1 MTKQTSK
8 ARIGVVAICSI
19 LLIWASVAS
28 FNQYG
33 RSEDELSTYK
43 AAKSELWSVNKKL
56 WKELKSNWIDAPV
69 TDLTAMQVL
78 LSQDSVKREDLAL
91 RTSQISDHILRA
103 VEQFALIEP
112 YFNGRGGEKVST
124 NEFIV
129 TNQLYS
135 HYIEEVLL
143 SESNSVIIEKGSEEH
158 KLLLDNIELL
168 LQDYQTYNY
177 YIGDLHINESGPH
190 QIHTGFTMAVKSI
203 MNSRHRE
210 DHPLYNAMRN
220 SLPWIYMNAMPA
232 PQIR

>member
-1 MTKQTSK
+1 MTNQISK
-8 ARIGVVAICSI
+8 TRIWVVIICSI
-19 LLIWASVAS
+19 LLIWASIAS
-28 FNQYG
+28 FYQYG

-56 WKELKSNWIDAPV
+56 WEELKSNWIDAPV
-69 TDLTAMQVL
+69 SELTAMQVL
-78 LSQDSVKREDLAL
+78 LNQDNVKREDLAL
-91 RTSQISDHILRA
+91 RASQISDHISRA
-103 VEQFALIEP
+103 VEQFTLIEP

-124 NEFIV
+124 NQFIV

-168 LQDYQTYNY
+168 LQDYQTYKY
-177 YIGDLHINESGPH
+177 YIGDLHINENGPH
-190 QIHTGFTMAVKSI
+190 KIYTGFTMAVKSI

-220 SLPWIYMNAMPA
+220 SLPFIYNDAMPA
-232 PQIR
+232 PEL